1 MYQVDFRW
9 KRSSD
14 LVYLNQGKKKVERR
28 KIEMLVEIKSV
39 SATCNRVVGFPH
51 QGSLLL
57 QHDYKLE
64 RADAVL

>member
-28 KIEMLVEIKSV
+28 KIEMTS
-39 SATCNRVVGFPH
+39 NRLGMKIAMEKF
-51 QGSLLL
+51 
-57 QHDYKLE
+57 
-64 RADAVL
+64 